1 MSALNEYYAALE
13 RLKANKPIILPK
25 GSAINND
32 TVAMEAGRKRG
43 SIKKSRHAALI
54 EAIEQ
59 AAPEMLQNVL
69 SPAQQVEKAKNKT
82 KAVKTDYQQLKEDYE
97 KLLEK
102 CNSLLLENFELKKR
116 ISKDA
121 FF

>member
-1 MSALNEYYAALE
+1 MSVLNDYYAALE
-13 RLKANKPIILPK
+13 RLKANKPIVLPK

-59 AAPEMLQNVL
+59 AAQAAGKNVL
-69 SPAQQVEKAKNKT
+69 SPTQQIEQAKSRT
-82 KAVKTDYQQLKEDYE
+82 KAVKSDYEQLQEDYE
-97 KLLEK
+97 ILLEK
-102 CNSLLLENFELKKR
+102 CTSLLMENFELRQKMGC
-116 ISKDA
+116 
-121 FF
+121 

>member
-13 RLKANKPIILPK
+13 RLKANKPIVLPK

-59 AAPEMLQNVL
+59 AAQAAGQNLL
-69 SPAQQVEKAKNKT
+69 SPAQQIEQAKTKT
-82 KAVKTDYQQLKEDYE
+82 KAVKSDYE
-97 KLLEK
+97 QLQKDYEILLEK
-102 CNSLLLENFELKKR
+102 CNSLLVENFELKQKTHL
-116 ISKDA
+116 
-121 FF
+121 

>member
-1 MSALNEYYAALE
+1 MSALNDYYAALE
-13 RLKANKPIILPK
+13 RLKANKPIVLPK

-32 TVAMEAGRKRG
+32 TVALEAGRKRG

-59 AAPEMLQNVL
+59 AAQAAGQNVL
-69 SPAQQVEKAKNKT
+69 SPAQRIEQAKNRT
-82 KAVKTDYQQLKEDYE
+82 KAAKSDYEQLQEDYE

-102 CNSLLLENFELKKR
+102 CNSLLVENFELR
-116 ISKDA
+116 QSVRTL
-121 FF
+121 

>member
-13 RLKANKPIILPK
+13 RLKANKPIVLPK

-59 AAPEMLQNVL
+59 AAQAVFCLICLALAMPTPPFCIKKTYSNPQVL
-69 SPAQQVEKAKNKT
+69 
-82 KAVKTDYQQLKEDYE
+82 
-97 KLLEK
+97 
-102 CNSLLLENFELKKR
+102 
-116 ISKDA
+116 
-121 FF
+121 FFI